1 MISDIKEIKD
11 NENNHTD
18 PESENEINSV
28 NSDDESEMTFLEH
41 LEEFRWRLIR
51 SAIGVVIGGIIVGIF
66 ITWIMDNIL
75 LLPAQQTTPPLK
87 LQNIK
92 PFGQFSL
99 YMEVIIVGG
108 IILSIP
114 NIIYQ
119 FWKFIEP
126 ALKPS
131 ESKYIKSIVIYSS
144 ICFLSGIVFA
154 YFVML
159 PTALE
164 FFANFGSS
172 VIDNI
177 IAVDEYFSFIIST
190 MLAAGLVFELPMV
203 SFFLSKIG
211 ILKPEFMK
219 KYRKHAIVL
228 ILLIAG
234 ILTPSPDITSQLLL
248 AGPLFVLY
256 EVSIII
262 CKISQKKT
270 AK

>member
-1 MISDIKEIKD
+1 
-11 NENNHTD
+11 
-18 PESENEINSV
+18 
-28 NSDDESEMTFLEH
+28 MTFLEH
-41 LEEFRWRLIR
+41 LEEFRWRIIK
-51 SAIGVVIGGIIVGIF
+51 SAIGIIIGGIIVGIF
-66 ITWIMDNIL
+66 INWIMDNIL
-75 LLPAQQTTPPLK
+75 LLPATRTTPPLK

-99 YMEVIIVGG
+99 YMQVIIVGG
-108 IILSIP
+108 VIVSIP

-131 ESKYIKSIVIYSS
+131 EGKYIRSIVIFSS
-144 ICFLSGIVFA
+144 FCFLAGITFA
-154 YFVML
+154 YFVLL

-172 VIDNI
+172 VITNNI
-177 IAVDEYFSFIIST
+177 AIDEYFSFIIST
-190 MLAAGLVFELPMV
+190 MLAAGVVFELPMV

-211 ILKPEFMK
+211 ILKPSFMK
-219 KYRKHAIVL
+219 KYRKHAIII

-248 AGPLFVLY
+248 AVPLFILY
-256 EVSIII
+256 EISILI
-262 CKISQKKT
+262 CKLSQKKT
-270 AK
+270 EEEVTKESMA